1 MKLYNSVGPNPRMV
15 RMFMAEK
22 GFDVPKVEVDLRGG
36 ENRREPY
43 LKVNPA
49 GQCPALELDD
59 GTVLAEITA
68 ICEYVDEKK
77 KDTPSLI
84 GDTPEERA
92 RTRMWTRR
100 IDLNIVEPAANGFRF
115 AEGLKMFENRVR
127 CIPEAADGLKATARD
142 KLKWL
147 DGLMGA
153 KPFIAGDKLTMADI
167 LLFAFLDFMAQ
178 CRPAAR
184 SADCKNLTAWY
195 GRMKARPARP
205 PDPETST
212 MRCLTAVFAFISL
225 SPWSPGPAS
234 PRAIRLKG
242 LFLTT
247 DYPSQTVRAGE
258 VADHPP
264 QAHQRRAAARAGGA
278 RR

>member
-1 MKLYNSVGPNPRMV
+1 MKLYNSGGPNPRMV

-22 GFDVPKVEVDLRGG
+22 GFDVPKVQVDIRAG

-43 LKVNPA
+43 LRVNPA

-68 ICEYVDEKK
+68 ICEYVDETK

-100 IDLNIVEPAANGFRF
+100 IDLNIVEPALNGFRF
-115 AEGLKMFENRVR
+115 SQGLKLFEKRVR
-127 CIPEAADGLKATARD
+127 CIPEAADALKATAQD

-147 DGLMGA
+147 DGLMGGKA
-153 KPFIAGDKLTMADI
+153 FVAGDKLTMADI
-167 LLFAFLDFMAQ
+167 LLFAFVDFMGQ
-178 CRPAAR
+178 VGQPL

-195 GRMKARPARP
+195 GRMKARP
-205 PDPETST
+205 S
-212 MRCLTAVFAFISL
+212 
-225 SPWSPGPAS
+225 
-234 PRAIRLKG
+234 
-242 LFLTT
+242 
-247 DYPSQTVRAGE
+247 
-258 VADHPP
+258 
-264 QAHQRRAAARAGGA
+264 AAA
-278 RR
+278 